1 MATHTFKGQF
11 SGLLTCANCGKHFR
25 RRIAN
30 ASSKYAKPAW
40 LCSTFATKGK
50 RYCNNKQIPE
60 VTLIDKTKDV
70 LGLHSLDGVDLRSYI
85 SEIICYQNQEL
96 TFILTNGDKIRVMHC
111 CRKPTLSTISQK
123 QSRKTMVKLSSITS
137 LIRTKQSSMKM
148 FSIWYKLNY
157 SDALKCAE
165 VSEIAV
171 HSAQN
176 WSAEIA
182 VHFMG
187 IKSTTPKKSI
197 VRMYGIAITATRAA
211 TTAPRQFLPRMI
223 W

>member
-1 MATHTFKGQF
+1 
-11 SGLLTCANCGKHFR
+11 
-25 RRIAN
+25 
-30 ASSKYAKPAW
+30 
-40 LCSTFATKGK
+40 
-50 RYCNNKQIPE
+50 
-60 VTLIDKTKDV
+60 
-70 LGLHSLDGVDLRSYI
+70 
-85 SEIICYQNQEL
+85 
-96 TFILTNGDKIRVMHC
+96 
-111 CRKPTLSTISQK
+111 
-123 QSRKTMVKLSSITS
+123 
-137 LIRTKQSSMKM
+137 MKM

>member
-1 MATHTFKGQF
+1 ML
-11 SGLLTCANCGKHFR
+11 SL
-25 RRIAN
+25 
-30 ASSKYAKPAW
+30 
-40 LCSTFATKGK
+40 
-50 RYCNNKQIPE
+50 
-60 VTLIDKTKDV
+60 KTKDEKGK
-70 LGLHSLDGVDLRSYI
+70 LTK
-85 SEIICYQNQEL
+85 IIN
-96 TFILTNGDKIRVMHC
+96 F
-111 CRKPTLSTISQK
+111 
-123 QSRKTMVKLSSITS
+123 TS

>member
-1 MATHTFKGQF
+1 MCFLSFF
-11 SGLLTCANCGKHFR
+11 SLSQIDCTISSRPIILLKKVLSGVMEIDASPR
-25 RRIAN
+25 LR
-30 ASSKYAKPAW
+30 ASSR
-40 LCSTFATKGK
+40 K
-50 RYCNNKQIPE
+50 RK
-60 VTLIDKTKDV
+60 
-70 LGLHSLDGVDLRSYI
+70 
-85 SEIICYQNQEL
+85 
-96 TFILTNGDKIRVMHC
+96 VMHC

-176 WSAEIA
+176 WPAEIA

-197 VRMYGIAITATRAA
+197 VRMYGIAIAATRAA
-211 TTAPRQFLPRMI
+211 TTAPRQFLPGMI